1 MDKAEFERQIGRNI
15 REARLAAGFTQEQLA
30 EKVDISS
37 SFLSR
42 VENGASMPAVSTIG
56 EIAEK
61 LGIRPERLLLTEV
74 QQSGYDEYDS
84 QLLYLISQSTRREKR
99 HLCKYI
105 TLLRE
110 LRSDK

>member
-1 MDKAEFERQIGRNI
+1 MERAEFERQIGRNI

-30 EKVDISS
+30 ERVDISS

-42 VENGASMPAVSTIG
+42 VENGASMPSVSTIG

-61 LGIRPERLLLTEV
+61 LGIRPERLLMMEV
-74 QQSGYDEYDS
+74 QRAGYDECDT
-84 QLLYLISQSTRREKR
+84 QLLYLLSQSTKHEKQ

-105 TLLRE
+105 MLLRE
-110 LRSDK
+110 LRADK